1 MNYSFNQSYF
11 QLNWGC
17 DNIIK
22 QVVKIG
28 GSLFP
33 DYAITLADKLKNTN
47 SCIVLGGGEFA
58 NLIRKYDAEV
68 NFSNET
74 NHWTAI
80 DCIDII
86 AKLVDDKVES
96 TKLAFSIDDINKISD
111 DGLTPIFIVSEF
123 LKSEDPFECSWDVT
137 SDSIAAY
144 VAHLLNANLL
154 IVTNV
159 NGIYTQEP
167 KEPGSTFIGK
177 IDAKTLLTFQESSI
191 DVMLPSLL
199 LKFGT
204 NCYVVNGKYPE
215 RVLSLIDDNIKD
227 YNFDYTQIIGD

>member
-1 MNYSFNQSYF
+1 MIF
-11 QLNWGC
+11 
-17 DNIIK
+17 IIK

-33 DYAITLADKLKNTN
+33 DYAIDLANKLENTN

-58 NLIRKYDAEV
+58 NLIRKYDDEIK
-68 NFSNET
+68 FSQET

-80 DCIDII
+80 DCMDII
-86 AKLVDDKVES
+86 AKLVNDKVKS
-96 TKLAFSIDDINKISD
+96 SKLAYSIDEVNKISD
-111 DGLTPIFIVSEF
+111 EDFTPIFVVSEF
-123 LKSEDPFECSWDVT
+123 LKTEDPFECSWDVT

-144 VAHLLNANLL
+144 ISHLLNAKLL

-167 KEPGSTFIGK
+167 KEPGSTFISK
-177 IDAKTLLTFQESSI
+177 IDATTLLTFQESSI

-199 LKFGT
+199 LEFGT
-204 NCYVVNGKYPE
+204 DCYVVNGKYPE
-215 RVLSLIDDNIKD
+215 RVLSLIDDNVND
-227 YNFDYTQIIGD
+227 YNFDYTKVIGE

>member
-1 MNYSFNQSYF
+1 MII
-11 QLNWGC
+11 
-17 DNIIK
+17 IIK

-33 DYAITLADKLKNTN
+33 NYAIDLANKLESTN

-58 NLIRKYDAEV
+58 NLIRKYDDEIK
-68 NFSNET
+68 FSQET

-80 DCIDII
+80 DCMDII
-86 AKLVDDKVES
+86 AKLVNDKVKS
-96 TKLAFSIDDINKISD
+96 SKLAYSIDEVKQISNE
-111 DGLTPIFIVSEF
+111 GFTPIFIVSDF
-123 LKSEDPFECSWDVT
+123 LKTEDPFECSWDVT

-144 VAHLLNANLL
+144 VSHLLNAKLL

-167 KEPGSTFIGK
+167 KEPGSTFISK
-177 IDAKTLLTFQESSI
+177 IDATTLLTFQESSI

-199 LKFGT
+199 LEFGT
-204 NCYVVNGKYPE
+204 DCYVVNGKYPE
-215 RVLSLIDDNIKD
+215 RVLSLIDDNVND
-227 YNFDYTQIIGD
+227 YNFDYTQIIGE

>member
-1 MNYSFNQSYF
+1 MII
-11 QLNWGC
+11 
-17 DNIIK
+17 IIK

-33 DYAITLADKLKNTN
+33 DYAIDLADKLKSTD

-58 NLIRKYDAEV
+58 NLIRKYDSEQHFSEEV
-68 NFSNET
+68 

-80 DCIDII
+80 DCMDII
-86 AKLVDDKVES
+86 AKLVNDKVES
-96 TKLAFSIDDINKISD
+96 AKLAYSVDDVNKISD
-111 DGLTPIFIVSEF
+111 EGFTPIFVVSEF
-123 LKSEDPFECSWDVT
+123 LRVEDPFECSWDVT

-144 VAHLLNANLL
+144 IAHLLNANLL

-167 KEPGSTFIGK
+167 KEPGSTFISK
-177 IDAKTLLTFQESSI
+177 IDATTLLTFQESSI

-199 LKFGT
+199 LEFGT
-204 NCYVVNGKYPE
+204 NCYVVNGKCPE
-215 RVLSLIDDNIKD
+215 RVLSLIDDTIND
-227 YNFDYTQIIGD
+227 YNFDYTQIIGE

>member
-1 MNYSFNQSYF
+1 MIV
-11 QLNWGC
+11 
-17 DNIIK
+17 IIK

-33 DYAITLADKLKNTN
+33 DYAIDLADKLKGTN

-58 NLIRKYDAEV
+58 NLIRKYDTAQ
-68 NFSNET
+68 NFSQKT

-80 DCIDII
+80 DCMDII
-86 AKLVDDKVES
+86 AKLVNDKVES
-96 TKLAFSIDDINKISD
+96 AKLAYSIGEVNEIAEDDF
-111 DGLTPIFIVSEF
+111 TPIFVVSDF
-123 LKSEDPFECSWDVT
+123 LKGDDFFECSWDVT

-167 KEPGSTFIGK
+167 KEPGSTFISK
-177 IDAKTLLTFQESSI
+177 IDAKTLLTFQESSV

-204 NCYVVNGKYPE
+204 NCYVVNGKFPE
-215 RVLSLIDDNIKD
+215 RVLSLIDDNIND
-227 YNFDYTQIIGD
+227 YNFDYTQIIGDLK

>member
-1 MNYSFNQSYF
+1 MS
-11 QLNWGC
+11 
-17 DNIIK
+17 IK

-33 DYAITLADKLKNTN
+33 NYAIDLAKQLKGTD
-47 SCIVLGGGEFA
+47 SLIVLGGGEFA
-58 NLIRKYDAEV
+58 NLIRKYDSEIS
-68 NFSNET
+68 FSQET

-80 DCIDII
+80 DCMDII
-86 AKLVDDKVES
+86 AKLVNDKVDS
-96 TKLAFSIDDINKISD
+96 TKLAYNIDEAKKISD
-111 DGLTPIFIVSEF
+111 DGFTPIFIVSEF
-123 LKSEDPFECSWDVT
+123 LRSEDPFECSWDVT

-144 VAHLLNANLL
+144 VSHLLNANLL

-167 KEPGSTFIGK
+167 KEPGSTFISK
-177 IDAKTLLTFQESSI
+177 IDAKTMLNFQESSI

-215 RVLSLIDDNIKD
+215 RVLSLIDDNIND
-227 YNFDYTQIIGD
+227 FNFDYTQIIGD

>member
-1 MNYSFNQSYF
+1 MII
-11 QLNWGC
+11 
-17 DNIIK
+17 IIK

-33 DYAITLADKLKNTN
+33 NYAIDLAKKLENTN
-47 SCIVLGGGEFA
+47 SCIILGGGEFA
-58 NLIRKYDAEV
+58 NLIRKYDSEQ
-68 NFSNET
+68 NFSDEA

-80 DCIDII
+80 DCMDII
-86 AKLVDDKVES
+86 AKLVNDKVKS
-96 TKLAFSIDDINKISD
+96 TKLAYSIEEVNEISNE
-111 DGLTPIFIVSEF
+111 GFTPIFVVSKF
-123 LKSEDPFECSWDVT
+123 LRDEDPFEFSWDVT

-144 VAHLLNANLL
+144 VANLLNANLF

-167 KEPGSTFIGK
+167 DEPGSTFISK
-177 IDAKTLLTFQESSI
+177 IDATTLLTFQESSI

-199 LKFGT
+199 LEFGT
-204 NCYVVNGKYPE
+204 NCYVVNGKCPE
-215 RVLSLIDDNIKD
+215 RVLSLIDDNIND

>member
-1 MNYSFNQSYF
+1 MII
-11 QLNWGC
+11 
-17 DNIIK
+17 IIK

-33 DYAITLADKLKNTN
+33 KYAIELAKRLENT
-47 SCIVLGGGEFA
+47 SSVIILGGGEFA
-58 NLIRKYDAEV
+58 NLIRRYDDEI
-68 NFSNET
+68 NFSDEA

-80 DCIDII
+80 DCMDII
-86 AKLVDDKVES
+86 AKLVCDKVDS
-96 TKLAFSIDDINKISD
+96 CKLAYSIEDVEKISD
-111 DGLTPIFIVSEF
+111 EGFTPIFVVSQF
-123 LKSEDPFECSWDVT
+123 LRENDPFECSWDVT
-137 SDSIAAY
+137 SDSISAY

-167 KEPGSTFIGK
+167 KEPGSTFISK

-199 LKFGT
+199 LRYGT

-215 RVLSLIDDNIKD
+215 RVLSLIDDNIND
-227 YNFDYTQIIGD
+227 YNFDYTHIIGDLK

>member
-1 MNYSFNQSYF
+1 MS
-11 QLNWGC
+11 
-17 DNIIK
+17 IK

-33 DYAITLADKLKNTN
+33 NYAIDLAKKLENTN
-47 SCIVLGGGEFA
+47 SLIVLGGGEFA
-58 NLIRKYDAEV
+58 NLIRKYDSEI
-68 NFSNET
+68 NFSQET

-80 DCIDII
+80 DCMDII
-86 AKLVDDKVES
+86 AKLVNDKVES
-96 TKLAFSIDDINKISD
+96 TKLAYSIDDAIAISD
-111 DGLTPIFIVSEF
+111 EGFTPIFVVSKF
-123 LKSEDPFECSWDVT
+123 LREDDPFECSWDVT

-144 VAHLLNANLL
+144 ISHLLNANLL

-167 KEPGSTFIGK
+167 KESGSTFISK
-177 IDAKTLLTFQESSI
+177 IDAKTMLNFPESSI
-191 DVMLPSLL
+191 DVMLPTLL

-215 RVLSLIDDNIKD
+215 RVLSLIDDNIND
-227 YNFDYTQIIGD
+227 DNFDYTQIIGD

>member
-1 MNYSFNQSYF
+1 M
-11 QLNWGC
+11 
-17 DNIIK
+17 DVIIIIK

-33 DYAITLADKLKNTN
+33 NYAIELARQLENTN
-47 SCIVLGGGEFA
+47 SVIILGGGEFA
-58 NLIRKYDAEV
+58 NLIRKYNDEIS
-68 NFSNET
+68 FSDET

-80 DCIDII
+80 DCMDIM
-86 AKLVDDKVES
+86 AKLVKDKVES
-96 TKLAFSIDDINKISD
+96 AKLAYSLDEAEKISD
-111 DGLTPIFIVSEF
+111 EGFTPIFIVSKF
-123 LKSEDPFECSWDVT
+123 LRDEDPFECSWDVT

-167 KEPGSTFIGK
+167 KEPGSTFISK

-199 LKFGT
+199 LKFGSD
-204 NCYVVNGKYPE
+204 CYVVNGKYPD
-215 RVLSLIDDNIKD
+215 RVLSLIDDTIND
-227 YNFDYTQIIGD
+227 YNFDYTQITGD

>member
-1 MNYSFNQSYF
+1 MS
-11 QLNWGC
+11 
-17 DNIIK
+17 IK

-33 DYAITLADKLKNTN
+33 NYAIDLAKKLENTN
-47 SCIVLGGGEFA
+47 SLIVLGGGEFA
-58 NLIRKYDAEV
+58 NLIRKYDSEI
-68 NFSNET
+68 NFSQET

-80 DCIDII
+80 DCMDII
-86 AKLVDDKVES
+86 AKLVNDKVES
-96 TKLAFSIDDINKISD
+96 TKLAYSIDDAIAISD
-111 DGLTPIFIVSEF
+111 EGFTPIFVVSKF
-123 LKSEDPFECSWDVT
+123 LREDDPFECSWDVT

-144 VAHLLNANLL
+144 ISHLLNANLL

-167 KEPGSTFIGK
+167 KESGSTFISK
-177 IDAKTLLTFQESSI
+177 IDAKTMLNFPESSI
-191 DVMLPSLL
+191 DVMLPTLL

-215 RVLSLIDDNIKD
+215 RVLYLIDDNIND

>member
-1 MNYSFNQSYF
+1 MS
-11 QLNWGC
+11 
-17 DNIIK
+17 IK

-33 DYAITLADKLKNTN
+33 NYAINLAKKLENTN
-47 SCIVLGGGEFA
+47 SLIVLGGGEFA
-58 NLIRKYDAEV
+58 NLIRKYDSEI
-68 NFSNET
+68 NFSQET

-80 DCIDII
+80 DCMDII
-86 AKLVDDKVES
+86 AKLVNDKVES
-96 TKLAFSIDDINKISD
+96 TKLAYSIDDAIAISD
-111 DGLTPIFIVSEF
+111 EGFTPIFVVSKF
-123 LKSEDPFECSWDVT
+123 LREDDPFECSWDVT

-144 VAHLLNANLL
+144 ISHRLNANLL

-167 KEPGSTFIGK
+167 KESGSTFISK
-177 IDAKTLLTFQESSI
+177 IDAKTMLNFPESSI
-191 DVMLPSLL
+191 DVMLPTLL

-215 RVLSLIDDNIKD
+215 RVLSLIDDNIND

>member
-1 MNYSFNQSYF
+1 M
-11 QLNWGC
+11 
-17 DNIIK
+17 K

-33 DYAITLADKLKNTN
+33 DYAIDLADKLKDT
-47 SCIVLGGGEFA
+47 SSVIILGGGEFA
-58 NLIRKYDAEV
+58 NLIRKYDAEQE
-68 NFSNET
+68 FSQEV

-80 DCIDII
+80 DCMDIM

-96 TKLAFSIDDINKISD
+96 AKLAFTVDEIEEISNE
-111 DGLTPIFIVSEF
+111 GFTPIFIVSQF
-123 LKSEDPFECSWDVT
+123 LKTEDPFECSWDVT

-144 VAHLLNANLL
+144 VAHLLNAKLL

-167 KEPGSTFIGK
+167 KEPGSTFISK
-177 IDAKTLLTFQESSI
+177 IDATTLLTFQESSI

-199 LKFGT
+199 LEFGA
-204 NCYVVNGKYPE
+204 NCYVVNGKFPE
-215 RVLSLIDDNIKD
+215 RVLSLIDDNIND
-227 YNFDYTQIIGD
+227 YNFDYTKIIGE

>member
-1 MNYSFNQSYF
+1 MGVIY
-11 QLNWGC
+11 
-17 DNIIK
+17 IIK

-33 DYAITLADKLKNTN
+33 NYAIDLARKLKGTD
-47 SCIVLGGGEFA
+47 SAIILGGGEFA
-58 NLIRKYDAEV
+58 NLIRKYDGEMD
-68 NFSNET
+68 FSEQA

-80 DCIDII
+80 DCMDII
-86 AKLVDDKVES
+86 AKLVNDKVES
-96 TKLAFSIDDINKISD
+96 ARLAYTIKEVNEISD
-111 DGLTPIFIVSEF
+111 EGFTPIFIVSQF
-123 LKSEDPFECSWDVT
+123 LREEDPFECSWDVT

-167 KEPGSTFIGK
+167 KEPGSTFISK
-177 IDAKTLLTFQESSI
+177 IDATTLLTFQESSI

-199 LKFGT
+199 LEFGSD
-204 NCYVVNGKYPE
+204 CYVVNGKCPE
-215 RVLSLIDDNIKD
+215 RVLSLIDDTIND
-227 YNFDYTQIIGD
+227 YNFDYTQIIGE

>member
-1 MNYSFNQSYF
+1 MII
-11 QLNWGC
+11 
-17 DNIIK
+17 IIK

-33 DYAITLADKLKNTN
+33 NYAIDLAKKLENTN

-58 NLIRKYDAEV
+58 NLIRKYDDEQHFSDEV
-68 NFSNET
+68 

-80 DCIDII
+80 DCMDII
-86 AKLVDDKVES
+86 AKLVNDKVES
-96 TKLAFSIDDINKISD
+96 CKLAYSVDEANQIVDEGF
-111 DGLTPIFIVSEF
+111 TPIFVVSEF
-123 LKSEDPFECSWDVT
+123 LRAEDPFECSWDVT

-144 VAHLLNANLL
+144 IAHLLNANLL

-167 KEPGSTFIGK
+167 KEPGSTFISK
-177 IDAKTLLTFQESSI
+177 IDATTLLTFQESSI

-215 RVLSLIDDNIKD
+215 RVLSLIDDSIND
-227 YNFDYTQIIGD
+227 YNFDYTQITGD

>member
-1 MNYSFNQSYF
+1 MS
-11 QLNWGC
+11 
-17 DNIIK
+17 IK

-33 DYAITLADKLKNTN
+33 NYAIDLAKKLENTN
-47 SCIVLGGGEFA
+47 SLIVLGGGEFA
-58 NLIRKYDAEV
+58 NLIRKYDSEI
-68 NFSNET
+68 NFSQET

-80 DCIDII
+80 DCMDII
-86 AKLVDDKVES
+86 AKLVNDKVES
-96 TKLAFSIDDINKISD
+96 TKLAYSIDDAIAISD
-111 DGLTPIFIVSEF
+111 EGFTPIFVVSKF
-123 LKSEDPFECSWDVT
+123 LREDDPFECSWDVT

-144 VAHLLNANLL
+144 ISHLLNANLL

-167 KEPGSTFIGK
+167 KESGSTFISK
-177 IDAKTLLTFQESSI
+177 IDAKTMLNFPESSI
-191 DVMLPSLL
+191 DVMLPTLL

-215 RVLSLIDDNIKD
+215 RVLSLIDNNIND

>member
-1 MNYSFNQSYF
+1 MII
-11 QLNWGC
+11 
-17 DNIIK
+17 IIK

-33 DYAITLADKLKNTN
+33 KYAIELAKRLENTN
-47 SCIVLGGGEFA
+47 SVIILGGGEFA
-58 NLIRKYDAEV
+58 NLIRRYDDEI
-68 NFSNET
+68 NFSDEA

-80 DCIDII
+80 DCMDII
-86 AKLVDDKVES
+86 AKLVCDKVDS
-96 TKLAFSIDDINKISD
+96 CKLAYSIEDVEKISD
-111 DGLTPIFIVSEF
+111 EGFTPIFVVSQF
-123 LKSEDPFECSWDVT
+123 LRENDPFECSWDVT
-137 SDSIAAY
+137 SDSISAY

-167 KEPGSTFIGK
+167 KEPGSTFISK

-199 LKFGT
+199 LRYGT

-215 RVLSLIDDNIKD
+215 RVLSLIDDNIND
-227 YNFDYTQIIGD
+227 YNFDYTQITGD

>member
-1 MNYSFNQSYF
+1 M
-11 QLNWGC
+11 
-17 DNIIK
+17 IIIVK

-33 DYAITLADKLKNTN
+33 NYAIELANRLEGTD

-58 NLIRKYDAEV
+58 NLIRKYNEEQH
-68 NFSNET
+68 FSEEA

-80 DCIDII
+80 DCMDII
-86 AKLVDDKVES
+86 AKLVNDKVES
-96 TKLAFSIDDINKISD
+96 TELAYSIADVNEISKK
-111 DGLTPIFIVSEF
+111 GFTPIFVVSKF
-123 LKSEDPFECSWDVT
+123 LRAEDPFECSWDVT

-144 VAHLLNANLL
+144 ISHLLNANLF

-167 KEPGSTFIGK
+167 EEPGSTFISK

-199 LKFGT
+199 LKFGA

-215 RVLSLIDDNIKD
+215 RVLSLIDDNINN
-227 YNFDYTQIIGD
+227 YNFDYTQIIGDLK

>member
-1 MNYSFNQSYF
+1 MS
-11 QLNWGC
+11 
-17 DNIIK
+17 IK

-33 DYAITLADKLKNTN
+33 NYAIDLAKKLENTN
-47 SCIVLGGGEFA
+47 SLIVLGGGEFA
-58 NLIRKYDAEV
+58 NLIRKYDSEI
-68 NFSNET
+68 NFSQET

-80 DCIDII
+80 DCMDII
-86 AKLVDDKVES
+86 AKLVNDKVES
-96 TKLAFSIDDINKISD
+96 TKLAYSIDDAITISD
-111 DGLTPIFIVSEF
+111 EGFTPIFVVSKF
-123 LKSEDPFECSWDVT
+123 LREDDPFECSWDVT

-144 VAHLLNANLL
+144 VAHSLNAKLL

-167 KEPGSTFIGK
+167 KESGSTFISK
-177 IDAKTLLTFQESSI
+177 IDAKTMLNFPESSI
-191 DVMLPSLL
+191 DVMLPTLL

-215 RVLSLIDDNIKD
+215 RVLSLIDDNIND

>member
-1 MNYSFNQSYF
+1 MI
-11 QLNWGC
+11 L
-17 DNIIK
+17 IIK

-33 DYAITLADKLKNTN
+33 DYAIDLAKKLENTS

-58 NLIRKYDAEV
+58 NLIRKYDVEQH
-68 NFSNET
+68 FSDET

-80 DCIDII
+80 DCMDIM
-86 AKLVDDKVES
+86 AKLTDDKVES
-96 TKLAFSIDDINKISD
+96 AKLAYSIEETNQISD
-111 DGLTPIFIVSEF
+111 EGFTPIFISSRF
-123 LKSEDPFECSWDVT
+123 LRDEDPFECSWDVT

-144 VAHLLNANLL
+144 LAHVLNANLL

-167 KEPGSTFIGK
+167 EESGSTFISK
-177 IDAKTLLTFQESSI
+177 IDATTLLTFPETSV

-215 RVLSLIDDNIKD
+215 RVLSLIDDSIND
-227 YNFDYTQIIGD
+227 YNFDYTQITGD